1 MFFDVYWSEIED
13 ITFMQFENTAF
24 KEFANPR
31 IVEFDG
37 MESYGCNCCLY
48 HYD

>member
-1 MFFDVYWSEIED
+1 MYIKVKFED
-13 ITFMQFENTAF
+13 ITFVQFENNAF
-24 KEFANPR
+24 MEFENPR
-31 IVEFDG
+31 IVEFVG